1 MINPETA
8 VVGISSRVNEEGAD
22 QLEAIFNA
30 AGVRLIRTEMPGWL
44 IHVDCGFVM
53 LDRDVALINPN
64 FLAWGFLQEL
74 KKLGVKTIEADPNEF
89 WAVNVLAVAP
99 GRVITTKGNERTA
112 EAMVKNGIEIVDTID
127 FSEINR
133 GNGSIHCGTQPIVRE
148 YE

>member
-1 MINPETA
+1 
-8 VVGISSRVNEEGAD
+8 
-22 QLEAIFNA
+22 
-30 AGVRLIRTEMPGWL
+30 
-44 IHVDCGFVM
+44 
-53 LDRDVALINPN
+53 
-64 FLAWGFLQEL
+64 
-74 KKLGVKTIEADPNEF
+74 
-89 WAVNVLAVAP
+89 VLAVAP